1 MLNLV
6 PIRRGWYTAIK
17 ESFLFR
23 ALCCFDWPLSQF
35 CVICSIWSYTEEN
48 GLLPLKNLWTSGL
61 SSALVVPCLH
71 APFWGASPKRVSIRV
86 DLCVIL
92 YSFVHPSPLD
102 LRPPRGWVWPPKGQL
117 RLLGS
122 LQSLTQAA
130 LGLAN
135 AFHGLGEASH
145 ELASALH
152 RLTQVFHWLVQA
164 SKKLTTGSLDR
175 IVLLKT
181 YIAAKILM
189 FSCSVFSISYGFFL
203 QNLFSAFVKWQ
214 GFCGFPLGAMVM

>member
-1 MLNLV
+1 MAKLPGNIWRLTQKPGPTLVISLSNLQHNWNLEFDYPKSRNYKKKTGFLPKWWWVNFWVQALQNFCHMLNLV

-35 CVICSIWSYTEEN
+35 RVICSIWSYTEEN

-130 LGLAN
+130 LWHAN
-135 AFHGLGEASH
+135 AFHGLGKASH
-145 ELASALH
+145 GLA
-152 RLTQVFHWLVQA
+152 
-164 SKKLTTGSLDR
+164 
-175 IVLLKT
+175 
-181 YIAAKILM
+181 
-189 FSCSVFSISYGFFL
+189 
-203 QNLFSAFVKWQ
+203 
-214 GFCGFPLGAMVM
+214 